1 MTDGPDDLEA
11 RIAAL
16 APHLPPAERARAAA
30 AAREERAA
38 AARLRDWLGRER
50 EREGGPDAR

>member
-1 MTDGPDDLEA
+1 VTDGPDDLEA

-50 EREGGPDAR
+50 EGGPDAR